1 MDIHHTI
8 VNTWKDANMLLHV
21 VCIIYWLCDYSS
33 HGTSINAVK
42 VGPDTVQ

>member
-21 VCIIYWLCDYSS
+21 VYIIR
-33 HGTSINAVK
+33 
-42 VGPDTVQ
+42 